1 MVNDEC
7 LVCGSLL
14 EYLQEDEIMECALCH
29 KKMASRTRCVKGH
42 FVCDECHTS
51 GMDSV
56 MAVCL
61 RSSSKDPINII
72 NLLMSQ
78 PFCHFHGPEHH
89 VLVGSALLTAYRNA
103 GVDIQLEEALVEM
116 QKRGKAVPGGAC
128 GFWGS
133 CGAGISAGM
142 FVSILTKATPLTQET
157 WGLSN
162 LMTSKA
168 LDAIGKVGGPRCCK
182 RNSYLAILTAIDFVK
197 EHFGVQMEKPAVKCA
212 RSHDNNQCIGK
223 RCPFHCQ

>member
-1 MVNDEC
+1 MVNEEC
-7 LVCGSLL
+7 LVCGAPL

-61 RSSSKDPINII
+61 RSNSKNPIEII

-89 VLVGSALLTAYRNA
+89 VLVGSALLQAQFLSRYPYRYRFRE
-103 GVDIQLEEALVEM
+103 GTF
-116 QKRGKAVPGGAC
+116 RGANGKICGQMRSKPRQQPMHRQTVP
-128 GFWGS
+128 
-133 CGAGISAGM
+133 
-142 FVSILTKATPLTQET
+142 VSLQIVCPSL
-157 WGLSN
+157 
-162 LMTSKA
+162 
-168 LDAIGKVGGPRCCK
+168 KV
-182 RNSYLAILTAIDFVK
+182 
-197 EHFGVQMEKPAVKCA
+197 
-212 RSHDNNQCIGK
+212 
-223 RCPFHCQ
+223 